1 MSKHFTENLE
11 KQIKNEN
18 IVMSLK
24 FLVHRY
30 KKECDDILKSP
41 NYKEDSKIQTVSVL
55 TNVIQDIELFLDI
68 K

>member
-1 MSKHFTENLE
+1 MT
-11 KQIKNEN
+11 KNDK
-18 IVMSLK
+18 IVKSLK
-24 FLVHRY
+24 FLVERY

-55 TNVIQDIELFLDI
+55 SNVILDLEMIMDI